1 MRGDDAYAI
10 LKKKMQDMQG
20 EKIQESVNRYFDE
33 HPVQAGAT
41 ADRNLQTW
49 KTDWID
55 SLFDQFHCLFI
66 KAVIL
71 MF

>member
-41 ADRNLQTW
+41 A
-49 KTDWID
+49 
-55 SLFDQFHCLFI
+55 
-66 KAVIL
+66 
-71 MF
+71 